1 MVNVIIRIIKAFIL
15 SAVLLFV
22 SSASAEPFKIRDIV
36 IEGLERIEPG
46 TVFTYIPVKV
56 GDVFTDTDSAE
67 VIRELYK
74 TELFSDVVLRLE
86 DSVLI
91 VDVKERP
98 GIASLDIIGNKDIPD
113 EQLIESLTDIGIAP
127 GRVLNRS
134 VLDRLEN
141 ELLQQYFARGKYNV
155 QIKIL
160 TTELERNRVDVKI
173 QIAEGKAAKIK
184 DVNIVGNS
192 IYKDKKLKKKFES
205 GNKPFWKVWSDA
217 DKYSKQR
224 LSADLETLRSQYL
237 NNGYLNFSVDS
248 TQVSITPDKKDIFV
262 TININEGDQYTLAS
276 VNLAGSF
283 EVPEQELID
292 LLDVEV
298 GEIFSRNQVV
308 ASSERIS
315 NRLGTDGY
323 AFARVNPI
331 PKVDE
336 ENKSVDL
343 TFFIDP
349 GKRVYV
355 RRINIVGNQ
364 YSRDEVFRRELRQ
377 MEGGWYSQSGI
388 ESSRRR
394 IQRLA
399 FVENVQVDTV
409 KLPGKDDFV
418 DINVTVAE
426 RLAGSFSVGAGV
438 SDSQGVVLTTSVSQD
453 NFLGTG
459 KEVAF
464 RINTSKSNTVY
475 DFSFSDPYYTIDG
488 VSRGFGFSY
497 ISTDAEEAD
506 ISDFNSDQFSLR
518 ANYGIPLTEVDR
530 IGIIGDIRT
539 TQIRTSDTDTSDE
552 IIEFLED
559 NGDDYLNFN
568 LTGLYTHDSRNRR
581 TFGTKGLYSRARL
594 EFSVPASDLEYYKIS
609 HEHIWLYP
617 INDTFTF
624 STRSEIGYGDSYGDT
639 TDLPFFEKFRAGGA
653 GSVRG
658 FRDNTLGPQDSQDDS
673 FGGNF
678 ITTAG
683 VELYFPIPAL
693 VEASK
698 FRLGIFADVGNVFA
712 EYDDFETSELRGSV
726 GFEINL
732 ITGLGGITL
741 SFASPFNDDEDD
753 DTEPFQFQLGTSF

>member
-1 MVNVIIRIIKAFIL
+1 MIIRIIKVFIL
-15 SAVLLFV
+15 TVVLFFAGA
-22 SSASAEPFKIRDIV
+22 ASAEPFKIRDIV

-56 GDVFTDTDSAE
+56 GDVFTATDSAE

-155 QIKIL
+155 QIKTL
-160 TTELERNRVDVKI
+160 TTELARNRVDVKI

-184 DVNIVGNS
+184 DVNIVGNT
-192 IYKDKKLKKKFES
+192 IYKEKKLKKEFES
-205 GNKPFWKVWSDA
+205 GNKPFWKIWSDA

-237 NNGYLNFSVDS
+237 NTGYLNFSVDS

-262 TININEGDQYTLAS
+262 TININEGDQYTLANVS
-276 VNLAGSF
+276 LAGSF
-283 EVPEQELID
+283 DVPEQELKD
-292 LLDVEV
+292 LLVVEV
-298 GEIFSRNQVV
+298 GEIFSRSQIV
-308 ASSERIS
+308 ASSNRIS
-315 NRLGTDGY
+315 TRLGADGY
-323 AFARVNPI
+323 AFARVNPV

-336 ENKSVDL
+336 ETKTVDL

-349 GKRVYV
+349 GKKVYV
-355 RRINIVGNQ
+355 RRINIIGNQ

-388 ESSRRR
+388 EASRQR

-399 FVENVQVDTV
+399 FVENVEIDTV
-409 KLPGKDDFV
+409 RLPGEDDFV
-418 DINVTVAE
+418 DINITVAE
-426 RLAGSFSVGAGV
+426 RLAGSFSIGAGL
-438 SDSQGVVLTTSVSQD
+438 SDSQGAVVTTSVSQD

-459 KEVAF
+459 KQVAF
-464 RINTSKSNTVY
+464 RINTSQVNTVY
-475 DFSFSDPYYTIDG
+475 DFSYSDPFYTIDG

-506 ISDFNSDQFSLR
+506 ISDFDSDQFSLR
-518 ANYGIPLTEVDR
+518 ANYGIPLTEIDR
-530 IGIIGDIRT
+530 VSVIGDIRT
-539 TQIRTSDTDTSDE
+539 TEIRTSTSSSDE
-552 IIEFLED
+552 ILSFLDD
-559 NGDDYLNFN
+559 NGDDYLNLN
-568 LTGLYTHDSRNRR
+568 LTGIYTHDSRNRR
-581 TFGTKGLYSRARL
+581 TFGTKGFLQRARF
-594 EFSVPASDLEYYKIS
+594 EFSLPGSDLEYYKAS

-617 INDTFTF
+617 INETFTLA
-624 STRSEIGYGDSYGDT
+624 TRSEIGYGDSFGST
-639 TDLPFFEKFRAGGA
+639 TDLPFFEKFRAGGSD
-653 GSVRG
+653 SVRG
-658 FRDNTLGPQDSQDDS
+658 FRDNTLGPQDSLDDA

-678 ITTAG
+678 LTTAG
-683 VELYFPIPAL
+683 VEIYFPIPAL
-693 VEASK
+693 VEASR

-712 EYDDFETSELRGSV
+712 EYDDFETSELRGSA
-726 GFEINL
+726 GLEINL

-753 DTEPFQFQLGTSF
+753 ETEPFQFELGTSF